1 MCSDKSNKLSDIS
14 MADAWNMKCV
24 TEDKNGTSLLVS
36 RNEFSEK
43 FLLDHGLNKEVK
55 IENIPKDFILESQG
69 LYNNKKNIDTRVK
82 LLKKFG
88 YNTPNYNEQLMESDT
103 KDYLNAIN
111 YFLKNSLSNPNYWI
125 FINLYLKI
133 IKTGIYFKIKYLKLF
148 KRN

>member
-1 MCSDKSNKLSDIS
+1 MKVSSKIGDSYIPYFSPIYWGAVFGSFFIPHRCSMCSDKSNKLSDIS

-88 YNTPNYNEQLMESDT
+88 YNTQITMNN
-103 KDYLNAIN
+103 
-111 YFLKNSLSNPNYWI
+111 
-125 FINLYLKI
+125 
-133 IKTGIYFKIKYLKLF
+133 
-148 KRN
+148 